1 MIVVYMN
8 SLLVISVSRSASF
21 SLSLRVWVGEVG
33 GEGSDCDAQ
42 YKPFFFF
49 CGNVFGDSYCCLYS
63 NVSLILLFVHRL
75 PDEGITCY
83 LYLIPRMCRNNA
95 IGHIMPFQS
104 SHTFGRLRRH
114 VANKEATASPTTSSF
129 DRTTMAEWD
138 SWKGWAIY
146 FISFFLAVMYLEL

>member
-42 YKPFFFF
+42 YKPFFF

-75 PDEGITCY
+75 PDEGITYATCI
-83 LYLIPRMCRNNA
+83 LFRECVATTLSVISCHFN
-95 IGHIMPFQS
+95 H
-104 SHTFGRLRRH
+104 HTPLEGSGAMLQTKKPLPLSQHRH
-114 VANKEATASPTTSSF
+114 LTVQQWQNETAERDEPSILFHSF
-129 DRTTMAEWD
+129 
-138 SWKGWAIY
+138 
-146 FISFFLAVMYLEL
+146 